1 MTFLTFCVRL
11 PTGHFDDED
20 HCQSPRC
27 QNEQRHGHVEHSAS
41 LGWGLEYLF
50 FICRKKKDVLN
61 NINCLLG
68 CRVMAY
74 TKSNHLQSIWLY
86 FMSFIIHRKKLKL
99 LKFKGQAVWK
109 SPAFDLEDDLDRD
122 NLDLLTLCLPFLL
135 EVLWVVAGHVV
146 GWVSERVHLFFIVGN
161 LLKKHY
167 FIEHI

>member
-1 MTFLTFCVRL
+1 
-11 PTGHFDDED
+11 
-20 HCQSPRC
+20 
-27 QNEQRHGHVEHSAS
+27 
-41 LGWGLEYLF
+41 
-50 FICRKKKDVLN
+50 
-61 NINCLLG
+61 
-68 CRVMAY
+68 
-74 TKSNHLQSIWLY
+74 
-86 FMSFIIHRKKLKL
+86 MSFIIHRKKLKL
-99 LKFKGQAVWK
+99 LKFIGQAVWK